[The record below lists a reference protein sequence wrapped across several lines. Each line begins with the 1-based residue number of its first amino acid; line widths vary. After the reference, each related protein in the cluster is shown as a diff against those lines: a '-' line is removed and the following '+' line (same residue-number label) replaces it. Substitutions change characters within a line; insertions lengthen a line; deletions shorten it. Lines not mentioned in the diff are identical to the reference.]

1 MNNYEKVA
9 RWIYHEC
16 DEPITEI
23 EWLLEEVE
31 EFWINQDRNLSTEYD
46 GVFEYFSN
54 TRVCDEIF
62 IKLPLI

>member
-9 RWIYHEC
+9 RGIYHEC

-23 EWLLEEVE
+23 AWLLEEVE

-46 GVFEYFSN
+46 GVF
-54 TRVCDEIF
+54 
-62 IKLPLI
+62 

>member
-9 RWIYHEC
+9 RWIYQEC

-23 EWLLEEVE
+23 AWLLEEVE

-46 GVFEYFSN
+46 GVFEYITKSE
-54 TRVCDEIF
+54 VE
-62 IKLPLI
+62 